1 MLKLYNT
8 LSRKKEVF
16 RPVKP
21 GFVGMYTCGIT
32 AYDHTHIGHMRTYV
46 NTDLLRRV
54 LEYNGFKVKH
64 VENVTDVGH
73 LFGDRDVGEDKI
85 EATAKKA
92 KKSAWEIA
100 RMYEK
105 EFFETMDLLNVK
117 RPTIVCRATEHIKE
131 MIELVKRIEKN
142 GFTYRTSDGI
152 YFDTSKIKDYN
163 KLSGMPLDKLKEG
176 ARVEVNP
183 EKRNPTDFALWKFT
197 PKGVKRQME
206 WESPWAKRGFPG
218 WHIECSAMSMK
229 YLGTQIDIHTG
240 GEDHIPI
247 HHTNERAQNIAAVGR
262 PVVRFWIHN
271 AFLQVEGQ
279 KMSKSLGNFFWMK
292 DIKERGFNPLSLRY
306 LFLTAHYRSR
316 LNFTWQALKSAQNSL
331 ENLYE
336 KIRELKS
343 NITISQR
350 TPKSN
355 YSQLAK
361 NYQKRFLEF
370 INDDL
375 NIPKALALMWKL
387 VKDKKISPK
396 EKYQLLI
403 DFDRVFGLNLKKVK
417 KIKIPK
423 KVKDL
428 VKLREKHRKAKDFKK
443 ADKIRKEIEKLG
455 FKIEDTK
462 EGPKIKLIHD

>member
-247 HHTNERAQNIAAVGR
+247 HHTNERAQNIAAVGH

-343 NITISQR
+343 NITTSQR

>member
-417 KIKIPK
+417 
-423 KVKDL
+423 DL
-428 VKLREKHRKAKDFKK
+428 VKLREKYRKAKDFKK
-443 ADKIRKEIEKLG
+443 ADKIRKEIEKWG

>member
-343 NITISQR
+343 NITTSQR

-428 VKLREKHRKAKDFKK
+428 VKLREKYRKAKDFKK